1 MTCIDGCDPGDC
13 RRKEDEMTFGQVVA
27 AERKKRGMS
36 QKGLAARVLKE
47 DGIPITP
54 QYLNDVE
61 RDRRNPPSER
71 LIEQIAAALDLE
83 PEYLFYL
90 AGQIPPQYRDGHHP
104 RENVRDAFVAF
115 RRELNKPRKP

>member
-1 MTCIDGCDPGDC
+1 
-13 RRKEDEMTFGQVVA
+13 MTFGQVVA

-71 LIEQIAAALDLE
+71 LIEQIAERLVWASLHAARAHE
-83 PEYLFYL
+83 AAAPG
-90 AGQIPPQYRDGHHP
+90 AGQAELERQAGVILRLTAPEGT
-104 RENVRDAFVAF
+104 VA
-115 RRELNKPRKP
+115 E